1 MIDSLCNL
9 QRYKPGNSY
18 SKEHCENTG
27 EPNQFRNLAW
37 MIYLNDIKSGG
48 GTFFPN
54 QDLTLKPIA
63 GDLYI
68 WPACWTHTHYG
79 MPADKE
85 VKYIVTGWCRFFSQ
99 KEKDDIRRAMNI
111 DT

>member
-1 MIDSLCNL
+1 MDDLPK
-9 QRYKPGNSY
+9 RYKIRW
-18 SKEHCENTG
+18 
-27 EPNQFRNLAW
+27 RN
-37 MIYLNDIKSGG
+37 
-48 GTFFPN
+48 FFPN

-68 WPACWTHTHYG
+68 WPAYWTHTHYG
-79 MPADKE
+79 VPADKE
-85 VKYIVTGWCRFFSQ
+85 VKYIITGWCRFFSQ